1 MEGARKQLAYLLAA
15 KILARLHY
23 KTSVAKRLSVFSSTS
38 RKHSFVLTYRRHTAL
53 RRRVV

>member
-15 KILARLHY
+15 KIWPGSTIKLPLQN
-23 KTSVAKRLSVFSSTS
+23 VLQFS
-38 RKHSFVLTYRRHTAL
+38 RQHREQHSFVLTYRRHTAS